1 MGLMTLR
8 CTLVA
13 GMGACFRTAMLDGLP
28 IAAIVWD
35 TPGWAPAWGMVIM
48 VTATLCLPRSAGR

>member
-35 TPGWAPAWGMVIM
+35 TPGWAPA
-48 VTATLCLPRSAGR
+48 